1 MHFLKRYV
9 CLIDIN
15 LLINI
20 NRRPDDDN
28 EQLEQLTLQLNED
41 LRELDVDK
49 VELIRKGDAPTGAK
63 GDVMTWGSILVTLVP
78 GILPNVINTIRSW
91 ITSHGDRSIKMKIG
105 DDVLEL
111 KGIPD
116 HEEQRLID
124 RWINLHK

>member
-1 MHFLKRYV
+1 MHFKRYV

-20 NRRPDDDN
+20 NRRADDDN
-28 EQLEQLTLQLNED
+28 EQLEQLTLQLNEE

-49 VELIRKGDAPTGAK
+49 VDLVRKGDAPVGAK
-63 GDVMTWGSILVTLVP
+63 GDVMTWGSVLVTLAP
-78 GILPNVINTIRSW
+78 EILPSVINTIRSW
-91 ITSHGDRSIKMKIG
+91 ITTHGGRSIRIKLG

-116 HEEQRLID
+116 REEERLID